1 MKKFYNNAGILSANE
16 LMDPKVDIA
25 FKYVF
30 GNPQHPEITISLL
43 NAVLDLPD
51 DKKITKVQILNPD
64 LNPRFKDDKFAIL
77 DIKANA
83 NDNTII
89 DIEMQVANRKDMIPR
104 TLVYL
109 ARMVDE
115 QIGRSDKYDKLQRT
129 ICINFLDFN
138 LLENQEVHNIF
149 NFKNQKNEKLTDL
162 EEIHFVELK
171 KLDKYGII
179 NKDMLENWIKFLNNP
194 KSEEVAMLVGEYT
207 EFKEAKKLLSF
218 FNLPKKIKEHYDIRN
233 QIRQE
238 KKSLLE
244 GAREEGIAIGEKL
257 GEAKGRSE
265 GRSEGIYTQ
274 AVESAKILKS
284 KGMDA
289 DFIQQVTGLSI
300 NEINNLK

>member
-1 MKKFYNNAGILSANE
+1 MKKFNNAGVLSANE

-51 DKKITKVQILNPD
+51 DKKITKVTILNPD

-77 DIKANA
+77 DIKASA

-244 GAREEGIAIGEKL
+244 GAREEGIEIGRSKGRLEGRTEGIAIGEH
-257 GEAKGRSE
+257 
-265 GRSEGIYTQ
+265 TQ
-274 AVESAKILKS
+274 AVESAKAMLEANIPIEMIAKFTKL
-284 KGMDA
+284 
-289 DFIQQVTGLSI
+289 TI